1 MYTYFLRNRNVEGII
16 VYFCRE
22 ATILGNIRWLEGRR
36 NLLFVR
42 VRLLEKVSV
51 ELSRIVRIVDNR
63 RIERLFV
70 PWRITNAC
78 SHRSLFLSLP
88 SSLILQIRD
97 RNSRRKQGVNC
108 ETR

>member
-78 SHRSLFLSLP
+78 SHRSLSLSPFLLRFFNTP
-88 SSLILQIRD
+88 D
-97 RNSRRKQGVNC
+97 SRSKFATKPRG
-108 ETR
+108 